1 MGLGG
6 LLLWGAGKEGVTR
19 DSYLGDPQSYLA
31 RGEKHKGNI
40 HVENLKKYVFK
51 NYKPLTF
58 RKITVTQR
66 SVAIP
71 KTAASR

>member
-40 HVENLKKYVFK
+40 LVEN
-51 NYKPLTF
+51 
-58 RKITVTQR
+58 
-66 SVAIP
+66 
-71 KTAASR
+71 